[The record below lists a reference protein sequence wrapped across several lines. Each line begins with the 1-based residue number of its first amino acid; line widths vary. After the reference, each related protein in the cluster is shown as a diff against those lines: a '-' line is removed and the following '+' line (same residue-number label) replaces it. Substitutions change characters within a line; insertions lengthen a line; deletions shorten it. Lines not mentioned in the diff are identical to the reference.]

1 MVRTED
7 YTWYSIMNY
16 IFQNIQK
23 NCETNIFSLC
33 LCRRSCVKNL
43 SRFSGGRKN
52 HLLTKHVSSE
62 IKWVIPKYVIFST
75 ISKYAQNCC
84 TWLNAHT
91 KHDCRRILKKNEFC
105 NLQSTGA
112 ADCVYTAVL
121 GVWRGFPMF
130 IDTCNMCRSI
140 MFVLYPLWSNA
151 FHTLIVVCGC

>member
-23 NCETNIFSLC
+23 NCETDIFSLC
-33 LCRRSCVKNL
+33 LCRRSCVKKL

-62 IKWVIPKYVIFST
+62 TKRVIPKYVIFLS

-84 TWLNAHT
+84 TWLNAHN
-91 KHDCRRILKKNEFC
+91 KHDCQRIFKKNEFY
-105 NLQSTGA
+105 NPQSTGA
-112 ADCVYTAVL
+112 ADCVYPTVL
-121 GVWRGFPMF
+121 GVLRGFWRSSTHAMCVDSLCLWPTHFDPMH
-130 IDTCNMCRSI
+130 ITHS
-140 MFVLYPLWSNA
+140 
-151 FHTLIVVCGC
+151 